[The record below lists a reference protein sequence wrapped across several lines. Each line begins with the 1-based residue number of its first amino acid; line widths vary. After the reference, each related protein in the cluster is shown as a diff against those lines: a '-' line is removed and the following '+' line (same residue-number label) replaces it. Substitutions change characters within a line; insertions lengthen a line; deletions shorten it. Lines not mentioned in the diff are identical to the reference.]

1 MDWISLEDESQLKDI
16 IERSEQRPQLIF
28 KHSTRCSVSSMAKN
42 RLMKNELPEEVDF
55 YYLDLLKHRNISN
68 KIAADFDVEHQSPQ
82 VLLIKN
88 GKCVYTES
96 HSAITMDEIEEMA
109 TA

>member
-1 MDWISLEDESQLKDI
+1 MDWISLEDELQLKDI

-109 TA
+109 AA

>member
-55 YYLDLLKHRNISN
+55 YYLDLLKHRDISN
-68 KIAADFDVEHQSPQ
+68 KIAADLGIEHKSPQ

-96 HSAITMDEIEEMA
+96 HSAITMDEIEEIA
-109 TA
+109 AA

>member
-42 RLMKNELPEEVDF
+42 RLMRNKLPEEVDF

-68 KIAADFDVEHQSPQ
+68 KIAADFDIEHQSPQ

-109 TA
+109 AA